1 MSTIITG
8 GTGFVG
14 RHLAKKLK
22 ENANIFGKII
32 NVSRTGKQASCFDK
46 SYKIDLGTQENS
58 TFGMLK
64 FVLDKHKPDYIFHL
78 ASKATVKMDGLD
90 AFNILNDNILS
101 TQKICEWS
109 PKGCKVVL
117 ASTVIVYGDWI
128 FSDDSKDEYDELDRT
143 EPTSIYALTKRASES
158 ILRYHTSTGKIKGVS
173 ARMCATVGSGLTH
186 GVVYDFIRKIKENPV
201 LEAIGSYPGSTKPY
215 MHIDDLTTALT
226 LLALK
231 QDISGEYNLVPDD
244 KINIEQVGKAVMKGL
259 GTEKEIKWLGE
270 AANWSGDNRLIA
282 VSNKKLKSIGWKPKY
297 NSSEAI
303 VEAVKEMT
311 C

>member
-14 RHLAKKLK
+14 RHLARKLK

-32 NVSRTGKQASCFDK
+32 NVSRSGVQASCFDA
-46 SYKIDLGTQENS
+46 SYKVDLGTQENS

-64 FVLDKHKPDYIFHL
+64 FVLDKHKPNYIFHL

-128 FSDDSKDEYDELDRT
+128 FSDDSKDEYDETDRT
-143 EPTSIYALTKRASES
+143 EPTSIYGMTKRASES
-158 ILRYHTSTGKIKGVS
+158 ILRYHTSTGKIQGVS

-215 MHIDDLTTALT
+215 MHVDDLTTALT

-231 QDISGEYNLVPDD
+231 QGISGEYNLVPDD
-244 KINIEQVGKAVMKGL
+244 KINRQSCNGRSWYRKRNKMA
-259 GTEKEIKWLGE
+259 WR
-270 AANWSGDNRLIA
+270 SG
-282 VSNKKLKSIGWKPKY
+282 
-297 NSSEAI
+297 
-303 VEAVKEMT
+303 
-311 C
+311 

>member
-14 RHLAKKLK
+14 RHLARKLK

-32 NVSRTGKQASCFDK
+32 NVSRSGVQASCFDA

-64 FVLDKHKPDYIFHL
+64 FVLDKHKPNYIFHL

-128 FSDDSKDEYDELDRT
+128 FSDDSKDEYDETDKT
-143 EPTSIYALTKRASES
+143 EPTSIYGMTKRASES
-158 ILRYHTSTGKIKGVS
+158 ILRYHTSTGKIQGVS

-215 MHIDDLTTALT
+215 MHVDDLTTALT

-231 QDISGEYNLVPDD
+231 QGISGEYNLVPDD
-244 KINIEQVGKAVMKGL
+244 KINIEQVGKAVMEGL
-259 GTEKEIKWLGE
+259 GAEKEIKWLGE
-270 AANWSGDNRLIA
+270 AANWSGDNRLIS
-282 VSNKKLKSIGWKPKY
+282 VSNQKLKSIGWKPKY
-297 NSSEAI
+297 SSSEAI
-303 VEAVKEMT
+303 VKAVKEMT

>member
-14 RHLAKKLK
+14 RHLARKLK

-32 NVSRTGKQASCFDK
+32 NVSRSGVQASCFDA
-46 SYKIDLGTQENS
+46 SYKVDLGTQENS

-128 FSDDSKDEYDELDRT
+128 FADDSKDEYDETDRT
-143 EPTSIYALTKRASES
+143 EPTSIYGMTKRASES
-158 ILRYHTSTGKIKGVS
+158 ILRYHTSTGKIQGVS

-186 GVVYDFIRKIKENPV
+186 GVVYDFIRKIKENPI

-215 MHIDDLTTALT
+215 MHVDDLTTALT

-231 QDISGEYNLVPDD
+231 QGITGEYNLVPDD
-244 KINIEQVGKAVMKGL
+244 KINIEQVGKAVMEGL

-270 AANWSGDNRLIA
+270 AANWSGDNRLIS
-282 VSNKKLKSIGWKPKY
+282 VSNQKLKSIGWKPKY
-297 NSSEAI
+297 SSSEAI
-303 VEAVKEMT
+303 VKAVKEMT